1 MLSYF
6 LSILPPSLSKG
17 TRRYFLSSAKFPLD
31 VNCLAEISHFMNFLL
46 VCRESSSELG
56 WIFAAVKVAQGS
68 EQSELPVQFT
78 AWPHKELCCDGWWRQ
93 WGRGTR
99 KEPDI
104 LESVLLPSKRNIES
118 YCEILEILAFGCW
131 KTDWGLK
138 QSWAYFLLPHPFIL
152 NKIGDFFFL
161 FAKARGDSTGELH
174 KTQTATPA

>member
-1 MLSYF
+1 MSTVWQKYLASWTSF
-6 LSILPPSLSKG
+6 LS
-17 TRRYFLSSAKFPLD
+17 
-31 VNCLAEISHFMNFLL
+31 AENLHQSWDDFLL
-46 VCRESSSELG
+46 VCV
-56 WIFAAVKVAQGS
+56 FPVVKAAQGS

-78 AWPHKELCCDGWWRQ
+78 AWPHKELRCDGWWRQ

-131 KTDWGLK
+131 KTDGGLK

-152 NKIGDFFFL
+152 NKIGEFFSCL
-161 FAKARGDSTGELH
+161 QRQGVIVLVSSTTRKQLLQPNAPWVG
-174 KTQTATPA
+174 PW